1 MEELDVC
8 FRLHHKVRLLLAPF
22 SEERDVAVEDINL
35 ITLFRYQLGTVE
47 DAAGTDHRTA
57 NDGQQ
62 YGRQCESCF
71 LFQTLY

>member
-1 MEELDVC
+1 MEELNV
-8 FRLHHKVRLLLAPF
+8 RLSLHHEVCLLLAPF

-57 NDGQQ
+57 DDGQQ
-62 YGRQCESCF
+62 YGRQREPCF
-71 LFQTLY
+71 LF